1 MDCFARTHY
10 KTQRLQAER
19 CKAELRWCC
28 IWTRWLEGWIT
39 LKKALQV
46 GTDRFVLE
54 ENINSINA
62 TEKRQKLCVFTQNF
76 TLLSLPVFLSIPAA
90 TAAKLGMKLGA
101 GVSGLWHASLW
112 YRLFMLGTSK
122 AKTSKIHHQLSKF
135 KSVCVCVCVI
145 LKEWAWL
152 SSYGLRFCRDL

>member
-1 MDCFARTHY
+1 M
-10 KTQRLQAER
+10 
-19 CKAELRWCC
+19 
-28 IWTRWLEGWIT
+28 
-39 LKKALQV
+39 

-76 TLLSLPVFLSIPAA
+76 TLLSLPMFLSIPAA

-112 YRLFMLGTSK
+112 YRLFMLGTLK

-135 KSVCVCVCVI
+135 KSVCVCVCHFKRVGMAFFLWAEI
-145 LKEWAWL
+145 LQGFVTWIHNDLIKLYLAANTLKSCSLRSPSGSLFLE
-152 SSYGLRFCRDL
+152 SSYCTA